1 MLMVA
6 TRFLEIGMYFTVP
19 FLLYKSLAANIFS
32 SLRIHPCR
40 KWHWV
45 PQGTTHQPLDNGWC
59 QLYNNWVLF
68 LLSCCI
74 RRQAVST
81 EKNNIHRFPVFSGL
95 LVLKSGCCKLCCVGY
110 FFWVKLAIAMAEEDL
125 ILRRHHSKALFMWT
139 ECCKFIL
146 KLLLNLA
153 V

>member
-45 PQGTTHQPLDNGWC
+45 PQGITHQTFDNGKC
-59 QLYNNWVLF
+59 QLYNNWDLFVL
-68 LLSCCI
+68 SCI
-74 RRQAVST
+74 RRQAVSK
-81 EKNNIHRFPVFSGL
+81 EKSNIHRFPVFSGL